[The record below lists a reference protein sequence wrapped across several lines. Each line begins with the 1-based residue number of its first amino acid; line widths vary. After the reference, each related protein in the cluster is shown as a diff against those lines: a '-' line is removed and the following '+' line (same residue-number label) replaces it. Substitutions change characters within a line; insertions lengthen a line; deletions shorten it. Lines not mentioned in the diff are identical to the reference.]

1 MSKSSALIYLDK
13 AVGRLK
19 EFNLFSTQSDPV
31 PVISLINK
39 IQGVDSDKAIL
50 IARVLQQASFFNEV
64 VRENIDSQTMSDR
77 YAQIT
82 KSFDSIR
89 DDAKTMVV
97 QLEDGKLSL
106 TEKASNYWMTV
117 SRGTISDR
125 FAKIKSLY
133 ENVAKD
139 SLVQIEKETAILE
152 AYKDFRVALKEA
164 EILALEVLDMAKTKW
179 DGSLSKVENCRQEI
193 SALSAEVSAADK
205 SRKDLE
211 LDLAIRQAKE
221 DEGVYQIAKDLA
233 DNLKVSYHTGE
244 VVMARLE
251 QTSNVKQ
258 RVYQQSVAFFSTNET
273 VLSALNA
280 SFTSLAGLHEST
292 QTLEAMKS
300 GINKSLED
308 LGSLGNDI
316 QLQGLKAG
324 YGPTI
329 AAQSVQKLVDSVIA
343 FQEQSIQ
350 TVAEM
355 RQLSTENAQSIEKAV
370 REGQDKFAQLMNNYG
385 KSV

>member
-1 MSKSSALIYLDK
+1 MSNKSSALVYLDK

-19 EFNLFSTQSDPV
+19 EFNLFSTASDPV

-39 IQGVDSDKAIL
+39 INGVDPDKAIL
-50 IARVLQQASFFNEV
+50 IARVLQQAGFFNEV

-82 KSFDSIR
+82 KAFDSIR
-89 DDAKTMVV
+89 EDAKNMVT
-97 QLEDGKLSL
+97 QLDDGKISFS
-106 TEKASNYWMTV
+106 EKAANYWMTV

-125 FAKIKSLY
+125 FAKIKATY
-133 ENVAKD
+133 EIVTKD
-139 SLVQIEKETAILE
+139 SLVQIEKETAILD

-164 EILALEVLDMAKTKW
+164 EILCLEVLSLAQAKW
-179 DGSLSKVENCRQEI
+179 DASVAHMEAVRQEI
-193 SALSAEVSAADK
+193 AGLSSEVSAADK
-205 SRKDLE
+205 ARKELE
-211 LDLAIRQAKE
+211 LDLAIRKAKE
-221 DEGVYQIAKDLA
+221 DEGVFQIAKDLA
-233 DNLKVSYHTGE
+233 DNMKVSYHTGE

-292 QTLEAMKS
+292 ETLKAMKS

-308 LGSLGNDI
+308 LGSLGNKI
-316 QLQGLKAG
+316 QMEGLKEG

-329 AAQSVQKLVDSVIA
+329 AAQSVQKLVDAVVS
-343 FQEQSIQ
+343 FQEESIK

-355 RQLSTENAQSIEKAV
+355 RQLSTDNAKSIETAV
-370 REGQDKFAQLMNNYG
+370 REGQDKFAQLMRNYN
-385 KSV
+385 K